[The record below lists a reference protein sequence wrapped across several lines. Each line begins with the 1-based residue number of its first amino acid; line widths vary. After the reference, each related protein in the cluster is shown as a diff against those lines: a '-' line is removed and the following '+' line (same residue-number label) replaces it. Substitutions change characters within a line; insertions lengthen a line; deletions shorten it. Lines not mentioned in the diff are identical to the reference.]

1 MEVGTLFMGVDVV
14 VTVRVVMDVGPLT
27 RGADGVKGEEVA
39 TLENYSAL
47 RSVVRDYREAGEESQ
62 LLVVVVGLVY

>member
-27 RGADGVKGEEVA
+27 RGADGVEGEEVA